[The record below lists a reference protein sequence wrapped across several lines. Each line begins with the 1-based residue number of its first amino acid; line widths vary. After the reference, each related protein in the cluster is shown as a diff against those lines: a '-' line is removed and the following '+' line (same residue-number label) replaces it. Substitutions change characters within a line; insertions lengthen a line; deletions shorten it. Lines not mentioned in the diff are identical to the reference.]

1 MEIFEKNNDM
11 MCIRMDKG
19 NYGLKQGA
27 KTTIYKEALT
37 VKPNLYQFTSTNKM
51 IKVDVYLA
59 SSLGKQSR
67 QDQGRLSDVSV
78 DLKGGEYRQWSPGL
92 TNRTLCQKPEI
103 GRAHV

>member
-1 MEIFEKNNDM
+1 MT
-11 MCIRMDKG
+11 CIHMDKG

-78 DLKGGEYRQWSPGL
+78 DSKGGNTDNGAQGSKTEPCARNQNVTTPCFY
-92 TNRTLCQKPEI
+92 
-103 GRAHV
+103 